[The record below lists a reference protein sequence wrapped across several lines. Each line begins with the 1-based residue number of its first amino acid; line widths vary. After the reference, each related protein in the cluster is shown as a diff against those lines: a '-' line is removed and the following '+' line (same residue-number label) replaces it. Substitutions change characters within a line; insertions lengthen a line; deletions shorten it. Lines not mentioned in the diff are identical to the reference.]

1 METLCLGVPLHG
13 KPRQRL
19 SGIMVALL
27 VVGLACVAGDPS
39 SPRRSSGT
47 TAGSERTPT
56 RAPHTGTDDAIRLG
70 LLLTNVGPSALFARY
85 EERGARLLIDQ
96 VNRAGGINGRQI
108 ELVYYDTEGKAD
120 RAAALYRRLATEDRV
135 AAVIGPDSILVVLGM
150 SSVPKE
156 VRTMSVAA
164 PGTYE
169 LIKEDDRDW
178 IVTAWTMGGFAQSL
192 ILGYFKQ
199 RLGVQRI
206 GVVTTADVIGEH
218 TDRIIRN
225 VAQLL
230 GLEVVKTVAQPASDR
245 DMLPSL

>member
-1 METLCLGVPLHG
+1 
-13 KPRQRL
+13 
-19 SGIMVALL
+19 
-27 VVGLACVAGDPS
+27 
-39 SPRRSSGT
+39 
-47 TAGSERTPT
+47 
-56 RAPHTGTDDAIRLG
+56 
-70 LLLTNVGPSALFARY
+70 VGPSALFARY